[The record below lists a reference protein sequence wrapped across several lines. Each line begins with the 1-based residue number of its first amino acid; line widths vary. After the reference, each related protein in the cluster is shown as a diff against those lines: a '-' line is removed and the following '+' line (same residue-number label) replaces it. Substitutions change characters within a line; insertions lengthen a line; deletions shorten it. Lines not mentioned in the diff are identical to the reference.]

1 MDKSQKIKQ
10 TLQETRVRRANMD
23 IRVFC
28 LKVDESKLSDVKRN
42 KLKRVFREAKWIYN
56 DVIGS
61 EDAFAKPWRVNE
73 VSVNVFNSKTQTC
86 DISEVRPLTL
96 GSQIKQAV
104 FDSVKTNISNLSKAK
119 KKGFKVGKLK
129 FKKYIN
135 RIHLKQNGTTFRI
148 KDSCVSVQNIGNL
161 KVRGLHQIKSLP
173 QGYEIACADLI
184 KKASGFYI
192 HITCYVP
199 KETVERSGSIGIDLG
214 IKDTVILSDG
224 RKTRVILDYPTD
236 LQRKRRKL
244 SKKTKASNNYIKQL
258 HRVRKSEERFSNRKD
273 DLANKFVASL
283 KNYETVAFQDDNIS
297 SWANKFG
304 KTISCSILGRIKG
317 RLKRLPTSVMID
329 RYFPSTQFCP
339 DCGCK
344 NKLSLN
350 NRKYECSCGY
360 KGDRDVKAAKCI
372 LSEALKIKNTPTER
386 RSLLVEDST
395 PEEKI
400 NFFLK
405 SKPVKQ
411 EAPML

>member
-10 TLQETRVRRANMD
+10 TLQETRVRRTNMD

-28 LKVDESKLSDVKRN
+28 LKIDESKLSDVKRN
-42 KLKRVFREAKWIYN
+42 KLEGVFREAKWIYN

-61 EDAFAKPWRVNE
+61 EDAFTKPWKVDQVLVNT
-73 VSVNVFNSKTQTC
+73 FNPETQVC

-119 KKGFKVGKLK
+119 KKGVKVGKLK
-129 FKKYIN
+129 FKKDIN

-148 KDSCVSVQNIGNL
+148 KDSYVSIQKIGSFR
-161 KVRGLHQIKSLP
+161 VRGLHQIKSLP
-173 QGYEIACADLI
+173 QGCEIACADLI

-192 HITCYVP
+192 HVTCYIP

-224 RKTRVILDYPTD
+224 RKTKIILDYPVD
-236 LQRKRRKL
+236 LRRKRRKL
-244 SKKTKASNNYIKQL
+244 SKKVKASNNYIKQL
-258 HRVRKSEERFSNRKD
+258 HRIRKSEERFSNRKD

-283 KNYETVAFQDDNIS
+283 KSYETVAFQDDNIS

-317 RLKRLPTSVMID
+317 RLKCLPTSVMID

-350 NRKYECSCGY
+350 DREYECSCGY
-360 KGDRDVKAAKCI
+360 KGDRDIKAAKCI
-372 LSEALKIKNTPTER
+372 LDEALKIKNTLAER
-386 RSLLVEDST
+386 KSLLVEDSASFG
-395 PEEKI
+395 KI
-400 NFFLK
+400 NLSSK
-405 SKPVKQ
+405 SKPAKQ